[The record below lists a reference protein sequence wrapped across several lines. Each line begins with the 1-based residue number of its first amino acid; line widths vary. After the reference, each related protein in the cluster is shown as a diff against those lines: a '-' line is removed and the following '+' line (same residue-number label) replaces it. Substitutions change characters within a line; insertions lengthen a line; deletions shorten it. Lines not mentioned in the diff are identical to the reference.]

1 MLESTSTSTE
11 DSHIFSDKEDH
22 VLSDW
27 LAKEAS
33 VENVKNVERKLEE
46 WRVELEREFE
56 NKRNA
61 RSERQVSIHIDTHHH
76 HHINFSNP
84 TQNELLASIME
95 KQTESVE
102 RIAEKIQ
109 WIDEETARHVE
120 EDRNE
125 FEIQAREIDK
135 RLKIL
140 EAYEPVEYRLQ
151 RLEDT
156 MHKYFMTT
164 EEDVSVEKEEEEEIE
179 HATSVHEATNILRNL
194 HKQVENSVNM
204 LQSYLERA
212 EAMTKDV
219 KNPKNNENSEQRYKK
234 MIREIEM
241 RHAID
246 NRRLAGRYRGLERR
260 IQDIESA
267 VMEEQQSSLESL
279 RVLLRTIRKTS

>member
-1 MLESTSTSTE
+1 
-11 DSHIFSDKEDH
+11 
-22 VLSDW
+22 
-27 LAKEAS
+27 
-33 VENVKNVERKLEE
+33 
-46 WRVELEREFE
+46 
-56 NKRNA
+56 
-61 RSERQVSIHIDTHHH
+61 
-76 HHINFSNP
+76 
-84 TQNELLASIME
+84 ME

-151 RLEDT
+151 RLEDA
-156 MHKYFMTT
+156 MRSYFTTTT
-164 EEDVSVEKEEEEEIE
+164 EEDIEDVSVEEEEEEEIG

>member
-1 MLESTSTSTE
+1 
-11 DSHIFSDKEDH
+11 
-22 VLSDW
+22 
-27 LAKEAS
+27 
-33 VENVKNVERKLEE
+33 
-46 WRVELEREFE
+46 
-56 NKRNA
+56 
-61 RSERQVSIHIDTHHH
+61 
-76 HHINFSNP
+76 
-84 TQNELLASIME
+84 ME

>member
-1 MLESTSTSTE
+1 
-11 DSHIFSDKEDH
+11 
-22 VLSDW
+22 
-27 LAKEAS
+27 
-33 VENVKNVERKLEE
+33 
-46 WRVELEREFE
+46 
-56 NKRNA
+56 
-61 RSERQVSIHIDTHHH
+61 
-76 HHINFSNP
+76 
-84 TQNELLASIME
+84 ME

-151 RLEDT
+151 RLEDA
-156 MHKYFMTT
+156 MRSYFTTTT
-164 EEDVSVEKEEEEEIE
+164 EEDIEDVSVEEEEEEEIG

-219 KNPKNNENSEQRYKK
+219 KYPKNNEDSEQDQKNDSGDRNATCDRQPSSSWTLPRVGETYSRY
-234 MIREIEM
+234 
-241 RHAID
+241 
-246 NRRLAGRYRGLERR
+246 
-260 IQDIESA
+260 
-267 VMEEQQSSLESL
+267 
-279 RVLLRTIRKTS
+279 

>member
-1 MLESTSTSTE
+1 
-11 DSHIFSDKEDH
+11 
-22 VLSDW
+22 
-27 LAKEAS
+27 
-33 VENVKNVERKLEE
+33 
-46 WRVELEREFE
+46 
-56 NKRNA
+56 
-61 RSERQVSIHIDTHHH
+61 
-76 HHINFSNP
+76 
-84 TQNELLASIME
+84 ME

-151 RLEDT
+151 RLEDA
-156 MHKYFMTT
+156 MRSYFTTTT
-164 EEDVSVEKEEEEEIE
+164 EEDLEDVSVEEEEEEEIG

-219 KNPKNNENSEQRYKK
+219 KYPKNNEDSEQRSKK

-267 VMEEQQSSLESL
+267 VMEEQQSSLDSL

>member
-1 MLESTSTSTE
+1 
-11 DSHIFSDKEDH
+11 
-22 VLSDW
+22 
-27 LAKEAS
+27 
-33 VENVKNVERKLEE
+33 
-46 WRVELEREFE
+46 
-56 NKRNA
+56 
-61 RSERQVSIHIDTHHH
+61 
-76 HHINFSNP
+76 
-84 TQNELLASIME
+84 ME

-151 RLEDT
+151 RLEDA
-156 MHKYFMTT
+156 MRSYFTTTT
-164 EEDVSVEKEEEEEIE
+164 EEDLEDVSVEEEEEEEIG

-219 KNPKNNENSEQRYKK
+219 KNPKHNENSEQRYKK

>member
-1 MLESTSTSTE
+1 
-11 DSHIFSDKEDH
+11 
-22 VLSDW
+22 
-27 LAKEAS
+27 
-33 VENVKNVERKLEE
+33 
-46 WRVELEREFE
+46 
-56 NKRNA
+56 
-61 RSERQVSIHIDTHHH
+61 
-76 HHINFSNP
+76 
-84 TQNELLASIME
+84 ME

-151 RLEDT
+151 RLEDA
-156 MHKYFMTT
+156 MRSYFTTTT
-164 EEDVSVEKEEEEEIE
+164 EEDIEDVSVEEEEEEEIG

-212 EAMTKDV
+212 EAMTTDV
-219 KNPKNNENSEQRYKK
+219 KYPKNNEDSEQRSKK